1 MLPMTKHF
9 SCILIL
15 AAAAASAQP
24 KQASTPEF
32 LREGQKLI
40 RAGQLEDALRLYQ
53 TEIEK
58 NPANTAALNA
68 AGVVLDLLGRTSE
81 ARQYFQKSVDAA
93 PNEEARAVARR
104 QMAMSY
110 AFDND
115 CAGSARLGRM
125 LHDYWLGRGNHYAAG
140 EAANEVARVCIEA
153 GAFDEAERLYHLG
166 TETGLKEPNISE
178 DRRAL
183 WMFRLEH
190 AMARLAARR
199 GQKDEALKH
208 VAAAR
213 ALLDAHPEMAKQQ
226 QPFLPYLAGYVA
238 LYTGDAAGALEQLRQ
253 ANQNDPFIQ
262 CLTGMAHERLG
273 QKEEAMACYRR
284 ASQTTAHNPP
294 AAFARPFARRKLS
307 GQ

>member
-1 MLPMTKHF
+1 MLAMTKQF
-9 SCILIL
+9 FCFLIL
-15 AAAAASAQP
+15 AGAAAAQP
-24 KQASTPEF
+24 PKSPAPRF
-32 LREGQKLI
+32 LREGQQLV

-53 TEIEK
+53 AEIEK
-58 NPANTAALNA
+58 NPTNTAALNA
-68 AGVVLDLLGRTSE
+68 AGVVLDLLGRTAE
-81 ARQYFQKSVDAA
+81 ARRYFQKSIDAA
-93 PNEEARAVARR
+93 PNEEARAVTRR

-115 CAGSARLGRM
+115 CAGAARYGRM
-125 LHDYWLGRGNHYAAG
+125 LHQYWLERGNHFAAG

-153 GAFDEAERLYHLG
+153 GAFEEAEALYRLG
-166 TETGLKEPNISE
+166 TETGLKEPNITD

-190 AMARLAARR
+190 ALARLAARR
-199 GQKDEALKH
+199 GQKDEAMKH

-213 ALLDAHPEMAKQQ
+213 ALLDALPGMAKQQ
-226 QPFLPYLAGYVA
+226 QPFFPYLAGYVA
-238 LYTGDAAGALEQLRQ
+238 LYTGDAAGALEHLKQ

-262 CLTGMAHERLG
+262 CLMGMAHERLG
-273 QKEEAMACYRR
+273 QQEEAMACYRR

-294 AAFARPFARRKLS
+294 AAFARPFARRKLA

>member
-1 MLPMTKHF
+1 MPSMTKHF
-9 SCILIL
+9 TCFLIF
-15 AAAAASAQP
+15 AAAAAAQAP
-24 KQASTPEF
+24 KSQAPEF
-32 LREGQKLI
+32 LREGQKLV

-53 TEIEK
+53 AEIEK

-68 AGVVLDLLGRTSE
+68 AGVVLDLLGRTTE
-81 ARQYFQKSVDAA
+81 ARQYFQKSIDAA
-93 PNEEARAVARR
+93 PNEEARNVARR

-115 CAGSARLGRM
+115 CANSARLGRM
-125 LHDYWLGRGNHYAAG
+125 LHDYWLERGNHYAAG

-153 GAFDEAERLYHLG
+153 GALDEAEKLYRLG

-183 WMFRLEH
+183 WNFRLEH
-190 AMARLAARR
+190 ALARLAARR
-199 GQKDEALKH
+199 GQKETALKH
-208 VAAAR
+208 VAAAK
-213 ALLDAHPEMAKQQ
+213 ALLDSHPEMAKQQ
-226 QPFLPYLAGYVA
+226 QPFFPYLAGYVA
-238 LYTGDAAGALEQLRQ
+238 LYTGDAAGALEHLKQ

-262 CLTGMAHERLG
+262 CLMGMAHEKLG

-284 ASQTTAHNPP
+284 AAQTTAHNPP
-294 AAFARPFARRKLS
+294 AAFARPFARRKLA

>member
-1 MLPMTKHF
+1 MTKQF
-9 SCILIL
+9 FCLLIL
-15 AAAAASAQP
+15 AGAAAAQP
-24 KQASTPEF
+24 PKSQAPGF
-32 LREGQKLI
+32 LREGQKLV

-53 TEIEK
+53 AEIEK

-68 AGVVLDLLGRTSE
+68 AGVVLDLLGRTGE
-81 ARQYFQKSVDAA
+81 ARQYFQKSIDAA
-93 PNEEARAVARR
+93 PDEEARAIARR

-115 CAGSARLGRM
+115 CAGSARYGRM
-125 LHDYWLGRGNHYAAG
+125 LHQYWLDRGNYYAAG

-153 GAFDEAERLYHLG
+153 GAFDEAEQLYRLG
-166 TETGLKEPNISE
+166 TETGLQEPDISV

-190 AMARLAARR
+190 ALARLAARR

-213 ALLDAHPEMAKQQ
+213 ALLDAHPEMARQQ
-226 QPFLPYLAGYVA
+226 QPFFPYLAGYVA
-238 LYTGDAAGALEQLRQ
+238 LYTGDAAGALEHLKQ

-262 CLTGMAHERLG
+262 CLMGMAHERLG
-273 QKEEAMACYRR
+273 QQEEAMACYRH

-307 GQ
+307 GR